1 MLEISKKTT
10 VACVEM
16 KTRCH
21 PLSISHVD
29 IMPNSGIM
37 LKQDNVPEPRYLF
50 KVFLKHNAGH
60 FALDLAGG
68 EHGYFDPVM
77 PWDAY
82 AADRV
87 ETVKYFRRDELP
99 ASTRGEG
106 SAILL
111 KRREIASEFS
121 ESLRAALMK
130 EDITIEV
137 LLKLP
142 DTEFEGKKSRIV
154 EEVTVAWMM

>member
-16 KTRCH
+16 KARSH
-21 PLSISHVD
+21 PLSISYMD
-29 IMPNSGIM
+29 MIPNSGIM
-37 LKQDNVPEPRYLF
+37 LEQNDVQEPRYLF

-68 EHGYFDPVM
+68 EHGYFDPVT

-82 AADRV
+82 AANRV
-87 ETVKYFRRDELP
+87 ETVSYYRKDELP
-99 ASTRGEG
+99 TPTRGEG
-106 SAILL
+106 SAMLHE
-111 KRREIASEFS
+111 RMEVASRFS

-130 EDITIEV
+130 EDITMEGLI
-137 LLKLP
+137 KLSE
-142 DTEFEGKKSRIV
+142 TEFEGKKGRIL
-154 EEVTVAWMM
+154 EEVTVT